1 MHGMIAIPLP
11 RRIDPTVSQPL
22 HGLVATR
29 RLEHLAAA
37 GLPPHTLMAR
47 AGLSLARLARA
58 VAPHARRIWVA
69 CGPGNNGGDGL
80 VAAAHLHR
88 WGGAQVVVT
97 QTLGPS
103 PLPADA
109 EDALAQARAAG
120 VNLVS
125 SPPDHA
131 DLALDA
137 LLGLGALRPPDGP
150 MEEAWRRLGEQGR
163 TVLAVDLPS
172 GLDADTGHFSGSRP
186 TVSGSRHTLSLLTLK
201 PGLWTGVGRALAGTV
216 WFDDLGVTPTM
227 AEGWG
232 IGPDA
237 WLTGQPFPYRSRR
250 EACPLAHK
258 GSFGDV
264 WVLGGQDATDTGV
277 GMTGAAVLAA
287 RAALHGGAG
296 RVYLALLGTV
306 GPRWDPAC
314 PELMMR
320 SVQAMMQD
328 TAWQRATVVAGCG
341 GGTAIAPWLP
351 DLMTQAARLV
361 LDADALN
368 AVAADPALAN
378 LLQRRGATGGMTVL
392 TPHPLEAARLLNTD
406 TATVMSDRPGAAR
419 ALSQRFMATV
429 VLKGSGTLVQAPG
442 ETLWINPTGNASLGT
457 AGTGDVLAG
466 LIGASLAASP
476 TGRDADANIQQTV
489 AAVTSAVYQHGWW
502 ADHWSPHS
510 ALTADA
516 LARRLQPCG

>member
-1 MHGMIAIPLP
+1 MQGMTAASSP
-11 RRIDPTVSQPL
+11 RRIDLTVPQAL
-22 HGLVATR
+22 HGLAATR
-29 RLEHLAAA
+29 RLEHEAAD

-58 VAPHARRIWVA
+58 IVPHAGRIWVA

-80 VAAAHLHR
+80 IAATHLHR
-88 WGGAQVVVT
+88 WGVQVVVT
-97 QTLGPS
+97 HALGSS
-103 PLPADA
+103 PLPSDA
-109 EDALAQARAAG
+109 ENALAQARAAG
-120 VNLVS
+120 VNLVP

-137 LLGLGALRPPDGP
+137 LLGLGARRPPDGP

-163 TVLAVDLPS
+163 PVLAADLPS
-172 GLDADTGHFSGSRP
+172 GLDADTGHFNGSLP
-186 TVSGSRHTLSLLTLK
+186 TVSGPRHTLSLLTVK
-201 PGLWTGVGRALAGTV
+201 PGLWTGAGRALVGTV
-216 WFDDLGVTPTM
+216 WFDDLGVTPAVTE
-227 AEGWG
+227 ALG
-232 IGPDA
+232 IKPDA
-237 WLTGQPFPYRSRR
+237 WLTGQVTPHRSRR

-264 WVLGGQDATDTGV
+264 WVLGGQDAADTGV

-296 RVYLALLGTV
+296 RVFLALLGTV